1 MAASAKQKLDSV
13 KTHKMPEQSVL
24 YDRLVPVLFVV
35 LGIITLALIVFS
47 LGVLTG
53 LIHWL

>member
-1 MAASAKQKLDSV
+1 MAASGKQKLDRI

-24 YDRLVPVLFVV
+24 YDRLVPILFVV
-35 LGIITLALIVFS
+35 LGLVTLALIVFS

>member
-13 KTHKMPEQSVL
+13 KTHKMPERSVL

-35 LGIITLALIVFS
+35 LGLITLALIVFS